1 MAAVTGA
8 LLTSISPENAL
19 AQMSQD
25 RAIAASRAVVLAY
38 VETQDARQDEISRA
52 GLLGL
57 SQALFQRTSI
67 EPAPPMGLSL
77 ARDELSFF
85 PFLYWPITL
94 GQQALSSEELSKLN
108 RYLKGGGMILFD
120 TRDSDIARVGQ
131 TTKEG
136 RVLQQL
142 ASGLNL
148 PPLAPIAPDH
158 VLTRSFYLLQ
168 DFPGRYP
175 RGGIWVEAP
184 QNSGVQVEGMPFRN
198 LNDGVTPVVIGGND
212 WAAAWAV
219 DEAGEPLLPVGRGM
233 AGERQREIALRF
245 GVNLIMHVLTGNYK
259 SDQVHVPELLKRLG
273 E

>member
-1 MAAVTGA
+1 VDIRPAAWWRLRGNLWSA
-8 LLTSISPENAL
+8 SHKYFSPERISTNA
-19 AQMSQD
+19 AGSSD
-25 RAIAASRAVVLAY
+25 SRQSCGGFGY

-184 QNSGVQVEGMPFRN
+184 QKSGRA
-198 LNDGVTPVVIGGND
+198 GG
-212 WAAAWAV
+212 
-219 DEAGEPLLPVGRGM
+219 RH
-233 AGERQREIALRF
+233 AL
-245 GVNLIMHVLTGNYK
+245 
-259 SDQVHVPELLKRLG
+259 SQSQ
-273 E
+273 

>member
-1 MAAVTGA
+1 
-8 LLTSISPENAL
+8 
-19 AQMSQD
+19 
-25 RAIAASRAVVLAY
+25 
-38 VETQDARQDEISRA
+38 
-52 GLLGL
+52 
-57 SQALFQRTSI
+57 
-67 EPAPPMGLSL
+67 MGLSL

-158 VLTRSFYLLQ
+158 VLTRSFYLVRHADDRRL
-168 DFPGRYP
+168 DRLNRFAAELSEGVR
-175 RGGIWVEAP
+175 REVARLEA
-184 QNSGVQVEGMPFRN
+184 
-198 LNDGVTPVVIGGND
+198 
-212 WAAAWAV
+212 
-219 DEAGEPLLPVGRGM
+219 
-233 AGERQREIALRF
+233 
-245 GVNLIMHVLTGNYK
+245 LT
-259 SDQVHVPELLKRLG
+259 
-273 E
+273 